1 MRQIK
6 CLITA
11 GATREYFDPVRFIS
25 NPSTGKMGI
34 AIAKACKKSGWETT
48 LVLGA
53 VSAPLPDGIEIVSA
67 ISAEDML
74 RETSARFPACDILIM
89 TAAVSDMRPKVKSA
103 QKVKKENLDM
113 LVEFEQTPDILKT
126 LSKSKNRQILIGFA
140 AETNDIASYAK
151 KKLEE
156 KNLDA
161 IAANNVSRKDAG
173 FASDFNEI
181 SLIFRNGETINLERG
196 TKDEL
201 AQKLV
206 TILSEKFFS

>member
-34 AIAKACKKSGWETT
+34 AIAKACKDSGWETT
-48 LVLGA
+48 LVIGA
-53 VSAPLPDGIEIVSA
+53 ASVPTPDGIETISA

-74 RETSARFPACDILIM
+74 RETSARFSDCDILIM

-103 QKVKKENLDM
+103 QKVKKEKLNM

-140 AETNDIASYAK
+140 AETNDVETYAK
-151 KKLEE
+151 KKLKE

-161 IAANNVSRKDAG
+161 IAANNVSKKDAG

-181 SLIFRNGETINLERG
+181 SLFFKDGKTAELGRG

-206 TILSEKFFS
+206 KILSEKFFS

>member
-34 AIAKACKKSGWETT
+34 AIAKACKDSGWETT
-48 LVLGA
+48 LVL
-53 VSAPLPDGIEIVSA
+53 SAASVPAPDGIETISA

-74 RETSARFPACDILIM
+74 RETSARFSDCDILIM

-103 QKVKKENLDM
+103 QKVKKENLNM

-140 AETNDIASYAK
+140 AETNDVETYAK
-151 KKLEE
+151 KKLKE

-161 IAANNVSRKDAG
+161 IAANNVSKKDAG

-181 SLIFRNGETINLERG
+181 SLFFKDGKTAELGRG

-206 TILSEKFFS
+206 KILSEKFFS

>member
-34 AIAKACKKSGWETT
+34 AIAKACKDFGWDAT
-48 LVLGA
+48 LVMGA
-53 VSAPLPDGIEIVSA
+53 VSAEVPEGIEKISA

-74 RETSARFPACDILIM
+74 RETSARFDACDILIM
-89 TAAVSDMRPKVKSA
+89 TAAVSDMRPKIKSA
-103 QKVKKENLDM
+103 QKVKKENLNM

-126 LSKSKNRQILIGFA
+126 LSKSKKRQILIGFA
-140 AETNDIASYAK
+140 AETNDVEAYAR
-151 KKLEE
+151 KKLKE

-161 IAANNVSRKDAG
+161 IAANNVSKKDAG

-181 SLIFRNGETINLERG
+181 SLIFRNGETVELDRG

-201 AQKLV
+201 ARKLV
-206 TILSEKFFS
+206 EILSEKFFR

>member
-1 MRQIK
+1 
-6 CLITA
+6 
-11 GATREYFDPVRFIS
+11 
-25 NPSTGKMGI
+25 
-34 AIAKACKKSGWETT
+34 
-48 LVLGA
+48 
-53 VSAPLPDGIEIVSA
+53 
-67 ISAEDML
+67 ML
-74 RETSARFPACDILIM
+74 RETSARFSDCDILIM

-103 QKVKKENLDM
+103 QKVKKENLNM

-140 AETNDIASYAK
+140 AETNDVEAYAK
-151 KKLEE
+151 KKLKE

-161 IAANNVSRKDAG
+161 IAANNVSKKDAG

-181 SLIFRNGETINLERG
+181 SLFFKDGKTAELGRG

-206 TILSEKFFS
+206 KILSEKFFS

>member
-6 CLITA
+6 CLVTA

-34 AIAKACKKSGWETT
+34 AIAKACADLGWQTT
-48 LVLGA
+48 LILGA
-53 VSAPLPDGIEIVSA
+53 TSIDAPSNVEKISA

-74 RETSARFPACDILIM
+74 RETSARFDECDILIM
-89 TAAVSDMRPKVKSA
+89 TAAVSDMRPKIKSA
-103 QKVKKENLDM
+103 QKVKKENLNM

-126 LSKSKNRQILIGFA
+126 LSKSKKNQILIGFA
-140 AETNDIASYAK
+140 AETNDIKTYAQ
-151 KKLEE
+151 KKLKE

-161 IAANNVSRKDAG
+161 IAANNVSKSDAG

-181 SLIFRNGETINLERG
+181 SLIFKNAETIELERG
-196 TKDEL
+196 TKEEL
-201 AQKLV
+201 AKKLV
-206 TILSEKFFS
+206 GILQDKFFA

>member
-34 AIAKACKKSGWETT
+34 AIAKACKDSGWETT
-48 LVLGA
+48 LVIGA
-53 VSAPLPDGIEIVSA
+53 ASVPAPDGIETISA

-74 RETSARFPACDILIM
+74 RETSARFSDCDILIM

-103 QKVKKENLDM
+103 QKVKKENLNM

-140 AETNDIASYAK
+140 AETNDVETYAK
-151 KKLEE
+151 KKLKE

-161 IAANNVSRKDAG
+161 IAANNVSKKDAG

-181 SLIFRNGETINLERG
+181 SLFFKDGKTAELGRG
-196 TKDEL
+196 TKDDL

-206 TILSEKFFS
+206 KILSEKFFS